1 MLRSG
6 RGSLGF
12 GCSTDFLHRT
22 ALSRVPWASFLCFG
36 CIAPRKSDAANRGK
50 KREASCNGCG
60 GKKMEEEDEG
70 RAAERSKEEG
80 EERRRWGEQRLER
93 VISYNPDESLQFQLD
108 LLSEAFY

>member
-1 MLRSG
+1 
-6 RGSLGF
+6 
-12 GCSTDFLHRT
+12 
-22 ALSRVPWASFLCFG
+22 
-36 CIAPRKSDAANRGK
+36 
-50 KREASCNGCG
+50 
-60 GKKMEEEDEG
+60 MEEEDEG